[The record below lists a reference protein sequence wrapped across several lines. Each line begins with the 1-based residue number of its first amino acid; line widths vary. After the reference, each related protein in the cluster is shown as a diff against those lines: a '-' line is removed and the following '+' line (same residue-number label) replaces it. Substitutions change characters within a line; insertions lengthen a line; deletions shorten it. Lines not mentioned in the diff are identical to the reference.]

1 MGKGGVVRHERVRAR
16 RQVLRQLTD
25 HRFGRRF
32 LRAGRLSVELL
43 CRKGG
48 ELQLERATFER
59 MPKPQTMPKRSQAT
73 LTAQECTYLPCFEV
87 ATCLTKFCHPS
98 FPNGKL
104 VAEVTGMAEVIQKV
118 ITWEDYLQ
126 GEPRDL
132 EFYEI
137 EDGKVIVVGAPS
149 GEHQWVVGSLYRLL
163 HEFATKRDLGV
174 VLLAPF
180 DVVVQQDPVRTHQP
194 DLLFLRKERGGTPEQ
209 IRQLKRLEIPP
220 DIAIEV
226 VSASEEETERLERK
240 LKDYHRIGVPE
251 VWLVYPEERAIEVL
265 VRAEDGWRWHG
276 LFFSKDKVRS
286 TVLGEI
292 DLAVGKIFE

>member
-1 MGKGGVVRHERVRAR
+1 
-16 RQVLRQLTD
+16 
-25 HRFGRRF
+25 
-32 LRAGRLSVELL
+32 
-43 CRKGG
+43 
-48 ELQLERATFER
+48 
-59 MPKPQTMPKRSQAT
+59 
-73 LTAQECTYLPCFEV
+73 
-87 ATCLTKFCHPS
+87 
-98 FPNGKL
+98 
-104 VAEVTGMAEVIQKV
+104 MAEVIQKV

-126 GEPRDL
+126 GEPKDL

-137 EDGKVIVVGAPS
+137 EDGKVIVAGASS
-149 GEHQWVVGSLYRLL
+149 GEHQWVVKVLLRLL
-163 HEFATKRDLGV
+163 DDFVTSRQLGV
-174 VLLAPF
+174 VIQAPF
-180 DVVVQQDPVRTHQP
+180 DVVVQPVPVRTRQP

>member
-1 MGKGGVVRHERVRAR
+1 
-16 RQVLRQLTD
+16 
-25 HRFGRRF
+25 
-32 LRAGRLSVELL
+32 
-43 CRKGG
+43 
-48 ELQLERATFER
+48 
-59 MPKPQTMPKRSQAT
+59 
-73 LTAQECTYLPCFEV
+73 
-87 ATCLTKFCHPS
+87 
-98 FPNGKL
+98 
-104 VAEVTGMAEVIQKV
+104 MAEVIQKV